1 MLAALLQEC
10 ETYMY
15 CWGKREMP
23 RGKPVSA
30 IADMAVF
37 SSAGADRL
45 RSHADLKTTSSAIF
59 GTPQIIK

>member
-1 MLAALLQEC
+1 
-10 ETYMY
+10 MY